1 MYSIVLFHQSATPG
15 AESKQENGYTWD
27 TLYESIGTA
36 PFTPNTNM
44 FVSIIIAVM
53 RMSQPVRNVGHVFP

>member
-1 MYSIVLFHQSATPG
+1 MIIIIKFLYQNSTLFEYIG
-15 AESKQENGYTWD
+15 A
-27 TLYESIGTA
+27 A
-36 PFTPNTNM
+36 PFSPNTNM